1 MRIDVVTIFPDM
13 VRAGLDY
20 SIVKRAQ
27 EAGHVQAVVHD
38 LRDHAAGK
46 HRATDDSPY
55 GGGAG
60 MVMLPG
66 PLFQAVESLEPAVD
80 ARIVLLTPQGET
92 FTQAKAR
99 ELSEAAHLIL
109 LCGHYEGFDERV
121 RRHLAT
127 DEISVGDYVLTGG
140 ELPALVIVDA
150 VTRLL
155 PGVLGNTDSAQAD
168 TFSEDLL
175 EHPHYTRPL
184 DFRGW
189 RVPEM
194 LLSGHHAEIAKWRR
208 KEQFRRTRER
218 RPDLWAKFV
227 PSKSDQK
234 LLTQLSE
241 EHLSEEEKEENP
253 SHASTHS
260 GDREGPA

>member
-1 MRIDVVTIFPDM
+1 MKIDIITIFPDM
-13 VRAGLDY
+13 VRAGLGY

-27 EAGHVQAVVHD
+27 EAGHVTATVHD
-38 LRDHAAGK
+38 LRDHTENK

-66 PLFQAVESLEPAVD
+66 PLFNAVESLSPAPE
-80 ARIVLLTPQGET
+80 ARVILLTPQGVT

-99 ELSEAAHLIL
+99 ELSEASHLVM

-121 RRHLAT
+121 RQHLAT
-127 DEISVGDYVLTGG
+127 DEISIGDYVLTGG
-140 ELPALVIVDA
+140 ELPALVVADA

-155 PGVLGNTDSAQAD
+155 PGVLGNAESAHAD
-168 TFSEDLL
+168 TFTDDLL
-175 EHPHYTRPL
+175 EHPHYTRPVE
-184 DFRGW
+184 FRGW
-189 RVPEM
+189 RVPDV

-208 KEQFRRTRER
+208 KEQFRRTQAR

-241 EHLSEEEKEENP
+241 ETVSDEDTEET
-253 SHASTHS
+253 S
-260 GDREGPA
+260 